1 MREES
6 KKGRCPRGG
15 NKQIIIISFKGWWEK
30 RVKRGDA
37 QGG

>member
-1 MREES
+1 MP
-6 KKGRCPRGG
+6 KGGK
-15 NKQIIIISFKGWWEK
+15 KQIIIISFKGLWEK